1 MNEDLGNKGRIRTRL
16 LALLSV
22 MFALSL
28 TVSAQNNTGRVA
40 VGIGLLYENG
50 LDATVAYE
58 FETRHHNA

>member
-1 MNEDLGNKGRIRTRL
+1 MNEDLGNKGRTRNRL

-22 MFALSL
+22 MFAMSV
-28 TVSAQNNTGRVA
+28 TVSAQNNTGRIA

-58 FETRHHNA
+58 LETKHHK